1 MKYKLKHLNNP
12 LNNFLDWFIAD
23 KIKNSEGN
31 DDLIRRHRII
41 IFLLSST
48 VVMYFIA
55 LLYFTFFAGI
65 AQRDFV
71 VLMGLLIFYTG
82 LLLLL
87 KRTGAFTAVVLGQLL
102 SGIVGMLSLTLT
114 TGGINSPAV
123 LGLIEGPLFTMLIL
137 GVRASLL
144 NLLAVIV
151 LIVCLNWGLESSFI
165 FAQIPQV
172 EVGNRMRVLSYVFTA
187 AFLTFLGWLYES
199 ARLWAYDGLELAL
212 LKVKKTNEDLRLA
225 QQTAEAAT
233 LAKSEFL
240 ANMSHEIRTPL
251 NTVIGMTDLLLTSPQ
266 PADQREYTQMIHESS
281 NALLALLNDILDF
294 SKIEAGK
301 LDLEARSFS
310 VAACVREAVKLT
322 SVMAGNKKLSII
334 TNVGE
339 TVPEC
344 IVGDQA
350 RLRQILINLLSNAI
364 KFTEVGEIKVQVTSV
379 SIKESLCQ
387 LQFSVKDT
395 GIGMAAEAIPRLF
408 HSFSQVDTS
417 TTRRYGGTGLG
428 LVICKRL
435 VNLMGGEIEV
445 ESTLGQG
452 SVFRFTILAPLVPE
466 EPSLISSSPNSS
478 AIHRPQEP
486 DSELGQRHPLSIL
499 VAEDNALNQ
508 KVIRHML
515 ERLGYQATI
524 VTNGQD
530 ALTALQTVAY
540 DLLLLDVQMPVM
552 DGVETTKRILQLWP
566 NKQERP
572 YIVAMTA
579 NALTGDKEK
588 YLNIGMDGYLS
599 KPIRLDALADVL
611 QQCPINEGAFARAE
625 VSIND

>member
-1 MKYKLKHLNNP
+1 MKNKLKHLNNP

-41 IFLLSST
+41 IFVLSST
-48 VVMYFIA
+48 AFLYLIA
-55 LLYFTFFAGI
+55 LCYFTFFSGI
-65 AQRDFV
+65 ARRDFV
-71 VLMGLLIFYTG
+71 VVMGLLIFYIG

-87 KRTGAFTAVVLGQLL
+87 KRTGAFTAVVFGQLL
-102 SGIVGMLSLTLT
+102 SSTAALLSLTLT

-144 NLLAVIV
+144 NLLAVSV
-151 LIVCLNWGLESSFI
+151 LIVWLNWGLESSLI
-165 FAQIPQV
+165 LAKIPQV
-172 EVGNRMRVLSYVFTA
+172 EVGNRMRVLSYVLSG

-199 ARLWAYDGLELAL
+199 ARLWAQDGLELAL
-212 LKVKKTNEDLRLA
+212 FKVRETNEQLRLA

-266 PADQREYTQMIHESS
+266 PAEQREYTQMIHDSS

-301 LDLEARSFS
+301 LDLEARPLS
-310 VAACVREAVKLT
+310 VAECVREAVKLT
-322 SVMAGNKKLSII
+322 SVLAGNKTLAII

-339 TVPEC
+339 TVPKY

-364 KFTEVGEIKVQVTSV
+364 KFTETGEIKVRVICV
-379 SIKESLCQ
+379 FIKESLCE

-395 GIGMAAEAIPRLF
+395 GIGMAAEAIPLLF
-408 HSFSQVDTS
+408 HSFSQVDAS

-428 LVICKRL
+428 LAICKQL
-435 VNLMGGEIEV
+435 VYLMGGEIEV

-452 SVFRFTILAPLVPE
+452 SVFRFTILVPLASDETPLV
-466 EPSLISSSPNSS
+466 SSSYKLSAVHSPND
-478 AIHRPQEP
+478 PQG
-486 DSELGQRHPLSIL
+486 ELGQLHPLSIL

-508 KVIRHML
+508 KVVRHML

-530 ALTALQTVAY
+530 VLTALQTVAY

-552 DGVETTKRILQLWP
+552 DGMETTKRILQLWP
-566 NKQERP
+566 KRQERP

-599 KPIRLDALADVL
+599 KPIRLDALIDVL
-611 QQCPINEGAFARAE
+611 QQCPINEGPYARAE
-625 VSIND
+625 VCIND